1 MRVLIADSNVLFS
14 RLVRLKLEKWGH
26 AVDAALTGAEAWDM
40 ARRSSYRVVILD
52 WSLDGIDGG
61 KLCQHIRNLDRGRYT
76 YILFYSERSDHE
88 SVMKAFEAGADDYLF
103 KPFNPLILRLR
114 LKTGKRL
121 LNLEDELL
129 SIASFDPLTGLIN
142 YETFARFF
150 RTHLAGAVRY
160 GETGTLMRVNLTNFD
175 EVFED
180 HGYDAATKLMVE
192 ISRAL
197 PNTLRSADL
206 VAKIDDHSFL
216 LLLPQTPMECADI
229 VVGKLRAAI
238 ANLIV
243 FVGVAEVRAETQIT
257 HIAYPKEGVDPDQLL
272 AELMPPEQP
281 ATRQSTDESDS
292 DRKRDRAK
300 PRWRQNRDRA

>member
-1 MRVLIADSNVLFS
+1 MRVLIADPNVLFS

-26 AVDAALTGAEAWDM
+26 AVDTALTGTEAWDM

-52 WSLDGIDGG
+52 WSLGGIDGG

-76 YILFYSERSDHE
+76 YILFYSERADHE

-142 YETFARFF
+142 YEMFARFF

-160 GETGTLMRVNLTNFD
+160 GETGTLMRVNLTNFAK
-175 EVFED
+175 VFEN
-180 HGYDAATKLMVE
+180 HGYDAATKLMIE
-192 ISRAL
+192 ISRVL
-197 PNTLRSADL
+197 PNILRSADL
-206 VAKIDDHSFL
+206 AAKIDDHSFL
-216 LLLPQTPMECADI
+216 LLLPQTPMEGADI
-229 VVGKLRAAI
+229 VVGKLHAEI
-238 ANLIV
+238 ADLIV
-243 FVGVAEVRAETQIT
+243 FVGIAEVRAETKIT
-257 HIAYPKEGVDPDQLL
+257 HIGYPKEGVDPDQLL
-272 AELMPPEQP
+272 AELMSPGQP
-281 ATRQSTDESDS
+281 TTRQSTDERNSEQE
-292 DRKRDRAK
+292 KV
-300 PRWRQNRDRA
+300 PG

>member
-26 AVDAALTGAEAWDM
+26 AVDAALTGTEAWDM

-150 RTHLAGAVRY
+150 RTHLAGAVRF
-160 GETGTLMRVNLTNFD
+160 GQPGTLTRVNLTNFA
-175 EVFED
+175 EVYED

-197 PNTLRSADL
+197 ATHLRSADL

-216 LLLPQTPMECADI
+216 LLLPQTSMESADI
-229 VVGKLRAAI
+229 MVGNLRAEI

-281 ATRQSTDESDS
+281 ATRQSTDESGS
-292 DRKRDRAK
+292 EQEKV
-300 PRWRQNRDRA
+300 PG

>member
-14 RLVRLKLEKWGH
+14 RLVRLKLDKWGH
-26 AVDAALTGAEAWDM
+26 AVDTAHTGAEAWDM

-52 WSLDGIDGG
+52 WSLDGIDGAR
-61 KLCQHIRNLDRGRYT
+61 LCQHIRNLDRGRYT

-103 KPFNPLILRLR
+103 KPFNPLTLQLR

-160 GETGTLMRVNLTNFD
+160 GETGTLMIVNLTNFT
-175 EVFED
+175 EVNED
-180 HGYDAATKLMVE
+180 HGYEAATKLMVE
-192 ISRAL
+192 ISREL
-197 PNTLRSADL
+197 PKSLRSADL

-216 LLLPQTPMECADI
+216 LLLPQTPLENADT
-229 VVGKLRAAI
+229 VAGKLRAEFDK
-238 ANLIV
+238 LTV
-243 FVGVAEVRAETQIT
+243 FAGIAEVRAETQIR
-257 HIAYPKEGVDPDQLL
+257 HIGYPREGVNPDQLL
-272 AELMPPEQP
+272 AELMPPEEP
-281 ATRQSTDESDS
+281 ASRHSTRQSESNG
-292 DRKRDRAK
+292 KRSPAR
-300 PRWRQNRDRA
+300 PRSRQNRDRA